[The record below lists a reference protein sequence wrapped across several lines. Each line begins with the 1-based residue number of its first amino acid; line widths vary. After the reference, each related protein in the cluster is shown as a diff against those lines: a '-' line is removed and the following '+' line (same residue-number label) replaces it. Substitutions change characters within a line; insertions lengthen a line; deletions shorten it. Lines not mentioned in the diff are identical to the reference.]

1 MSSYARTYR
10 TSNLI
15 SQQNLTQSKDFSIA
29 LTNIEKPA
37 FRLSRL
43 LIALIALLNYGF
55 IQGCS
60 DEAPNSNLN
69 TTTQILEKSAAIPQ
83 KKDPIEALN
92 IYMNRFH
99 FHSKQMKAHHYCSI
113 ISKEF
118 YQCSIYNGN
127 NRNSKLIGVE
137 YIVSHRIFESF
148 DSN

>member
-1 MSSYARTYR
+1 MVLFKDAATKHPIP
-10 TSNLI
+10 I
-15 SQQNLTQSKDFSIA
+15 SILQLKFSK
-29 LTNIEKPA
+29 
-37 FRLSRL
+37 
-43 LIALIALLNYGF
+43 
-55 IQGCS
+55 
-60 DEAPNSNLN
+60 
-69 TTTQILEKSAAIPQ
+69 KSAAIPQ

>member
-99 FHSKQMKAHHYCSI
+99 FHSK
-113 ISKEF
+113 
-118 YQCSIYNGN
+118 
-127 NRNSKLIGVE
+127 
-137 YIVSHRIFESF
+137 
-148 DSN
+148 